1 MKAYLYILLFV
12 IIICPDTRK
21 PSKNTIQCLIKE
33 LGDEKVKSLFSSFRK
48 YHRSNGKAKFN
59 EFIENK
65 KTDFK
70 EVLEKCMNKKKRR
83 VQDESAGEDQIALV
97 DDMITAVKA
106 KNGKEAVSKCKQL
119 LKKDE
124 FCKILVITMIERY
137 DEKNN

>member
-12 IIICPDTRK
+12 IIICPDTRR

-70 EVLEKCMNKKKRR
+70 EVLEKCMNKKRRR

-106 KNGKEAVSKCKQL
+106 RNGKEAVSKCKQL

>member
-1 MKAYLYILLFV
+1 MKKYLFIFLFS

-59 EFIENK
+59 EFIYNK

-70 EVLEKCMNKKKRR
+70 EVLDKCMNKKKKK
-83 VQDESAGEDQIALV
+83 SA
-97 DDMITAVKA
+97 
-106 KNGKEAVSKCKQL
+106 
-119 LKKDE
+119 
-124 FCKILVITMIERY
+124 R
-137 DEKNN
+137 

>member
-1 MKAYLYILLFV
+1 MKTYLYILLFV
-12 IIICPDTRK
+12 IIICPDTRR

-70 EVLEKCMNKKKRR
+70 EVLDKCMNKKKRR

-106 KNGKEAVSKCKQL
+106 RNGKEAVSKCKQL

>member
-1 MKAYLYILLFV
+1 MKTYLYILLFV
-12 IIICPDTRK
+12 IIICPDTRR

-59 EFIENK
+59 EFIYNK

-83 VQDESAGEDQIALV
+83 VQGESTEGDQIALV
-97 DDMITAVKA
+97 DEMITAVKA

-124 FCKILVITMIERY
+124 FCKILVITMLEKY
-137 DEKNN
+137 HEKNN

>member
-1 MKAYLYILLFV
+1 MKTYLYIILFA
-12 IIICPDTRK
+12 IIICPDTRR

-83 VQDESAGEDQIALV
+83 VQDESAEEDQIALV

>member
-12 IIICPDTRK
+12 IIICPDTRR

-106 KNGKEAVSKCKQL
+106 RNGKEAVSKCKQL